1 MTTHKKDAAKIEK
14 YALKRLNP
22 KKYFV
27 ITIDVKKNDPRR
39 KVKKLYFKFCSLALT
54 EAIRMLPIIKTK
66 LYKSK

>member
-14 YALKRLNP
+14 YALKELNP

-39 KVKKLYFKFCSLALT
+39 KVKKLYFKFVL
-54 EAIRMLPIIKTK
+54 
-66 LYKSK
+66 